1 MRVKSIARAK
11 AQNSSRGG
19 GIRNFELQNFS
30 LTLPVIRESKST
42 IAALLACGFPTRY
55 VAYKKLHR
63 LTPKPLRKF
72 LYTKWEERLF
82 ETITDFDV
90 SRMRE
95 VFAHKDK
102 VFVCVGYFFAYHY
115 VREVQAEILRDFR
128 LAHPLSHANARL
140 YAQIDKTPD
149 SVFLHV
155 RRGDYL
161 LAKNAHFIVLDGAYY
176 ERALR
181 HIKQTLPTARVF
193 VFSNDMPWC
202 KAHFF
207 GFAKPRGAR
216 GARV

>member
-1 MRVKSIARAK
+1 MRAK

-19 GIRNFELQNFS
+19 GIRNFELQGFS

-42 IAALLACGFPTRY
+42 IATLLACGFPTRY

-102 VFVCVGYFFAYHY
+102 VFVCVGYF
-115 VREVQAEILRDFR
+115 
-128 LAHPLSHANARL
+128 
-140 YAQIDKTPD
+140 
-149 SVFLHV
+149 
-155 RRGDYL
+155 
-161 LAKNAHFIVLDGAYY
+161 
-176 ERALR
+176 
-181 HIKQTLPTARVF
+181 LPTTMCVR
-193 VFSNDMPWC
+193 C
-202 KAHFF
+202 KQRFCAIL
-207 GFAKPRGAR
+207 GSLIR
-216 GARV
+216 